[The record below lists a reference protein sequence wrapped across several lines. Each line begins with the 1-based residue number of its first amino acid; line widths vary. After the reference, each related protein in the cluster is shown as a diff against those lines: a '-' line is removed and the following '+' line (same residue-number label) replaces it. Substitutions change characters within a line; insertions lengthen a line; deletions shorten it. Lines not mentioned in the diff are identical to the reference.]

1 MAPSKGK
8 PVSGPG
14 RLSAR
19 TDLSPSNPNNRK
31 IQGAKEIPS
40 SKYGEG
46 VELQSLQ
53 TAAPMKGNP
62 APVPNVPIAPL
73 SGPSMRPDEPAEA
86 GMPFGPGPGPES
98 LALPPMKPVIP
109 QELTT
114 ISKYF
119 DALDNMSR
127 APEAPESFKLFMQA
141 VRSQLGGLT
150 Q

>member
-46 VELQSLQ
+46 VELQALQ

-62 APVPNVPIAPL
+62 APVPNVPISPL
-73 SGPSMRPDEPAEA
+73 GGPSLRPDEPAEA
-86 GMPFGPGPGPES
+86 GMPFGDGPGPEA
-98 LALPPMKPVIP
+98 LALPPVTPAIP

-114 ISKYF
+114 IAKYY
-119 DALDNMSR
+119 DALENMAR
-127 APEAPESFKLFMQA
+127 ASEAPESFKLFVQA
-141 VRSQLGGLT
+141 VRSQLGRR
-150 Q
+150 

>member
-46 VELQSLQ
+46 VELQALQ

-62 APVPNVPIAPL
+62 APVPNVPISPL
-73 SGPSMRPDEPAEA
+73 GGPSLRPDEPAEA
-86 GMPFGPGPGPES
+86 GMPFGDGPGPEA
-98 LALPPMKPVIP
+98 LALPTAQPVIP
-109 QELTT
+109 QELST
-114 ISKYF
+114 IAKYY

-127 APEAPESFKLFMQA
+127 AKEAPESFKIFMQA
-141 VRSQLGGLT
+141 VRSQLGGFR
-150 Q
+150 